1 MTSHNAPLRFF
12 YHPQSRARMVR
23 WMLEECG
30 AVYEPVRLEFGGTMK
45 SPDYL
50 ALNPMGKVP
59 ALRHGEVVVTE
70 TAAICAYL
78 AEQFPA
84 KHLAPPA
91 NSPERGTY
99 YRWLFFA
106 AGPMEAA
113 VTAKAMGLLA
123 PAERRASAGYGS
135 FEDVM
140 ATVEFA
146 VGQALARGGTLC
158 GQFTAADLCLAAHL
172 NFGMQLKTIEP
183 RPLFEQY
190 VRPLV
195 QRAACVRANAL
206 DDALVPPATGQG

>member
-1 MTSHNAPLRFF
+1 MAANAPFTL
-12 YHPQSRARMVR
+12 YTHPMSRGRLAR

-30 AVYEPVRLEFGGTMK
+30 ADYGVEVLQYGSTMK
-45 SPDYL
+45 APAYT

-158 GQFTAADLCLAAHL
+158 GQFTAADLYLAAHL